1 MAKAATGRMP
11 WSASR
16 PLGWISLVAAL
27 ALSACQPRGQASS
40 AAVAASVGAAHQ
52 SASKADNRGDH
63 AAPVVPAPGTP
74 GPVSIGFA
82 QDMSVHHEQALAMA
96 GLARANGSPAI
107 QAVGEGILRQ
117 QLRELGYLQGWLLL
131 WAMPA
136 ASAEDGMPWMR
147 EAYRRSAERD
157 ADVERFIE
165 RCVAGQPMPGLAT
178 QDELDALSRLRGR
191 AFDAR
196 FIALMV
202 RHHEAALVM
211 ARFAFAHAELEPV
224 RQFAAAMGAEQR
236 QEIAWLMRLQ
246 PR

>member
-1 MAKAATGRMP
+1 MAIALRAAGKPGWTV
-11 WSASR
+11 R
-16 PLGWISLVAAL
+16 PAILGTLVAAL
-27 ALSACQPRGQASS
+27 ALSACQPKGPAGAGQGASS
-40 AAVAASVGAAHQ
+40 SPSSPGSAGKPVATAVS
-52 SASKADNRGDH
+52 
-63 AAPVVPAPGTP
+63 APGAP

-131 WAMPA
+131 WAQPA
-136 ASAEDGMPWMR
+136 ASAEDDMPWMR
-147 EAYRRSAERD
+147 QAYRQAGQRD
-157 ADVERFIE
+157 ADFERFIE

-178 QDELDALSRLRGR
+178 QDELDALSRLRGL

-196 FIALMV
+196 FIVLMV

-211 ARFAFAHAELEPV
+211 ARFAFEHAELEPV

-236 QEIAWLMRLQ
+236 QEIAWLMRLA